1 MPSFV
6 IKVHS
11 SVPVV
16 FETNGMSFCEVLINL
31 VTELVPDTCP
41 LYCSH
46 GNRRHFMSFS
56 AMKLV
61 FVVLKSS

>member
-6 IKVHS
+6 IKVHL

-31 VTELVPDTCP
+31 VTELVPDT
-41 LYCSH
+41 S
-46 GNRRHFMSFS
+46 
-56 AMKLV
+56 LV
-61 FVVLKSS
+61 LCIVLTEIVAIS